1 MILRLFI
8 FVLCWMSWPSWAAEL
23 RPERLDEVDILKH
36 LRSNPVDA
44 SNSSGEKAAT
54 INQIYLPEGF
64 KAELVAAEPDI
75 VQPIAFTFD
84 ELGRLWVVE
93 ALSYP
98 AKRPEGEGKDR
109 VVILEDYDGD
119 GSFEKRTVF
128 TEGLN
133 LVSGIEVGYG
143 GVWIGAAPQL
153 LFIPDADQDD
163 KPDGPVQVLL
173 DGFGFQDTHETLNS
187 FIWGPD
193 GWLYGNQGVFNY
205 SQIGK
210 PGAPVEERTA
220 MRAGVWRYHPVHHR
234 FEVYAHGG
242 SNQWGLDYDHHG
254 QWFMTHCRSYWG
266 KGLTTHVVR
275 GGHYWNQ
282 ANAHYPDY
290 IEPYPPDELSHFR
303 NFLLASARY
312 GHGEGG
318 AGASGTRRVYGGHSH
333 IGTML
338 YQGDNWPSEYRD
350 RLYTHNLHGHQMNV
364 QVNERDGS
372 AYNTVH
378 AGQDFLFCSDPRYIA
393 IDLKYGPDGAVYIND
408 WYDTQHC
415 HNPNSEQW
423 DRSNGR
429 VYRVQYDRTFK
440 PVLVNLSN
448 KSDRDLAWMQL
459 HQNAWYARTARR
471 LLHERAQ
478 KGVITEE
485 ALDVLR
491 TMSLEHA
498 DVNRR
503 LRALWALYVCGGI
516 GDRDWNAYL
525 GDESEYIRAGAVELL
540 TSLEQAPL
548 SPLGQLILLAQSDPS
563 SFVRLRLA
571 SAAMRLS
578 GEPAWEL
585 LEVLIRHTEDA
596 RDRYVP
602 SMIWFAVAQKM
613 PNNLDRVFQ
622 WIEQEGQVI
631 PVLKDYIVWYA
642 AKLKGAAL
650 DRAITHLDRSRAE
663 DRGRLM
669 GAIHLALRNESR
681 VPMPRGWA
689 SVASKLY
696 RSSDDAVRLPAEK
709 VSALFGDR
717 TLLPKMRDMLVDKGS
732 SLEERMHALEILN
745 KSGDE
750 SSVPLFIGLLDE
762 AEFQTQAINLLAR
775 FDHPDS
781 AAALLE
787 RLPRFEGKDKVAA
800 FNTLTARTSL
810 AVPLLD
816 AVMAEEVDRDLL
828 TAFYLRQLQQLNAPS
843 VNDRIGQIWGTITQ
857 TSEEKAAKMD
867 ALQHI
872 FSEAPLWAYS
882 ANEGKQHFQL
892 LCSTCHRVNG
902 EGTAIGPDLDGA
914 GSSGSR
920 YFLENIIDPN
930 AVIGQNYQVTEIE
943 RTDGETISGLFV
955 SESETGVVLRTL
967 TDNIS
972 IDKNAIATRKLAT
985 HSMMPEGLLDG
996 LNERQVIELLK
1007 YLGSL

>member
-1 MILRLFI
+1 MLQRLVFLG
-8 FVLCWMSWPSWAAEL
+8 FLWVYSYASAAEP
-23 RPERLDEVDILKH
+23 RPDRLEDIDILKH
-36 LRSNPVDA
+36 LQP
-44 SNSSGEKAAT
+44 NSANHETGKSGSETLQKF
-54 INQIYLPEGF
+54 YLPEGF
-64 KAELVAAEPDI
+64 SADLIAAEPNI

-84 ELGRLWVVE
+84 EWGRLWVVE

-98 AKRPEGEGKDR
+98 QKRGEGEGKDR

-119 GSFEKRTVF
+119 GSFERRKVF
-128 TEGLN
+128 AEGLN

-163 KPDGPVQVLL
+163 EPDGPHQVLL

-205 SQIGK
+205 SQIGR
-210 PGAPVEERTA
+210 PGASVEERTE
-220 MRAGVWRYHPVHHR
+220 MRAGVWRYHPVKHR

-242 SNQWGLDYDHHG
+242 SNQWGLDFDQHG

-266 KGLTTHVVR
+266 KGLTTHVLR

-282 ANAHYPDY
+282 ANAHYPGY
-290 IEPYPPDELSHFR
+290 IEPYPTEELSHFR

-318 AGASGTRRVYGGHSH
+318 AGARGTRRIYGGHSH

-338 YQGDNWPSEYRD
+338 YQGDNWPGAYRN
-350 RLYTHNLHGHQMNV
+350 RLYTHNLHGHQINV
-364 QVNERDGS
+364 QVNEREGS
-372 AYNTVH
+372 AYNTRH

-415 HNPNSEQW
+415 HNPNTEQW

-429 VYRVQYDRTFK
+429 IYRVQYDRTFK
-440 PVLVNLSN
+440 PVSVNLGS

-459 HQNAWYARTARR
+459 HQNAWHARTARR
-471 LLHERAQ
+471 LLHERAH
-478 KGVITEE
+478 KGTIAQD

-491 TMSLEHA
+491 NMSTDHSDA
-498 DVNRR
+498 NRR
-503 LRALWALYVCGGI
+503 LRALWSLHLCGGV

-525 GDESEYIRAGAVELL
+525 RDESEYVRAGAVELL
-540 TSLEQAPL
+540 SGLDQPPL
-548 SPLGQLILLAQSDPS
+548 SPLGQLILMAQSEPS

-578 GEPAWEL
+578 GETAWNL
-585 LEVLIRHTEDA
+585 LEGLARHTEDA
-596 RDRYVP
+596 GDRYIP

-613 PNNLDRVFQ
+613 PDNLDRVFQ
-622 WIEQEGQVI
+622 WLQQEGQVI

-642 AKLKGAAL
+642 AKLKGEALERSVMML
-650 DRAITHLDRSRAE
+650 DRANAE
-663 DRGRLM
+663 ERGRLM
-669 GAIHLALRNESR
+669 GAIYLALRNENR
-681 VPMPRGWA
+681 VPMPRQWA

-696 RSSDDAVRLPAEK
+696 RSSDDSVRLPAEK
-709 VSALFGDR
+709 VSAIFGDR
-717 TLLPKMRDMLVDKGS
+717 TVLPKMRAMLTDK
-732 SLEERMHALEILN
+732 ERSMAERTHALDILS

-750 SSVPLFIGLLDE
+750 TSVPLFVALLEEE
-762 AEFQTQAINLLAR
+762 AFQTQAINLLAR
-775 FDHPDS
+775 FDHPES
-781 AAALLE
+781 AKALLE

-800 FNTLTARTSL
+800 FNTLTARVSL

-816 AVMAEEVDRDLL
+816 AVIAKEVDRNLL
-828 TAFYLRQLQQLNAPS
+828 TAFYLRQLQQLNAPAL
-843 VNDRIGQIWGTITQ
+843 NERIKQIWGSISQ
-857 TSEEKAAKMD
+857 TSEEKSRKID

-872 FSEAPLWAYS
+872 YSEAPLWAYS

-892 LCSTCHRVNG
+892 LCSTCHRAKG
-902 EGTAIGPDLDGA
+902 EGTVMGPDLDGS

-930 AVIGQNYQVTEIE
+930 AVIGQNYQVTDIE

-955 SESETGVVLRTL
+955 SESETGVVIRTL
-967 TDNIS
+967 TDSIT
-972 IDKNAIATRKLAT
+972 IDKDAIAARKLAT

-1007 YLGSL
+1007 YLCSL